1 VPLAVRSIGA
11 ASEGSRMADITIEVP
26 GHHVRRVL
34 VSLLHELAPV
44 AESIYVRANACIAG
58 NDDAENLLGDLK
70 LLRDIKDAMDDLGW
84 TLSDRQGTERLTG
97 HPVLLADVIY
107 GALTDEIEDLRGRCA
122 SYHDGSVDVGEL
134 LDLLAA
140 VHDGGRS

>member
-1 VPLAVRSIGA
+1 
-11 ASEGSRMADITIEVP
+11 MADITIEVP

-44 AESIYVRANACIAG
+44 AESIYIRANACIAG

-70 LLRDIKDAMDDLGW
+70 LLRDIEDAMDALGW
-84 TLSDRQGTERLTG
+84 SWADRQGAERLTA
-97 HPVLLADVIY
+97 HPALLGDVIY
-107 GALTDEIEDLRGRCA
+107 GALSDQVEDLRASCA
-122 SYHDGSVDVGEL
+122 SYHGGSVDVGTATECLDGVGEL